1 MARRMRLFSILLC
14 LAVVTGCSPKKPV
27 TYDGFPNHTLPETT
41 TAVPARADAVM
52 LKVRCTNEGPFDWD
66 ADYWKESEYILHY
79 DGKLEITN
87 RFSLSGESKTVK
99 MIDNSDLPDIN
110 SSIISVI
117 EKEPYKEM
125 DYSKY
130 CDGCTWGFD
139 YYDLNGYA
147 RHVYSGYTN
156 GIEDFEFIQKTL
168 NKYEDKVNLQ
178 DRAFNLFEGD
188 YFCPDKEGSF
198 VKFRRDPDGTRYIIL
213 PSQSSENKEAAKLAV
228 TDVRL
233 EKDHVTFTYKKDGK
247 PESLSFKYSDD
258 KNTLT
263 DPNGEIKYVRK
274 AQFA

>member
-1 MARRMRLFSILLC
+1 MARRMRLLSILLC

-213 PSQSSENKEAAKLAV
+213 PSQSSEKKEAAKLAV

-263 DPNGEIKYVRK
+263 DPNGETKYVRK

>member
-263 DPNGEIKYVRK
+263 DPNGETKYVRK
-274 AQFA
+274 AQFS

>member
-1 MARRMRLFSILLC
+1 MARKSCLFSILLC

-99 MIDNSDLPDIN
+99 MTDYSDLPDIN

-147 RHVYSGYTN
+147 RHVYSGYTD

-168 NKYEDKVNLQ
+168 NKYEDKINLQ

-263 DPNGEIKYVRK
+263 DPNGETKYVRK

>member
-263 DPNGEIKYVRK
+263 DPNGETKYVRK

>member
-99 MIDNSDLPDIN
+99 MIDSSDLPDIN

-263 DPNGEIKYVRK
+263 DPNGETKYVRK

>member
-1 MARRMRLFSILLC
+1 MARKSCLFSILLC

-198 VKFRRDPDGTRYIIL
+198 VKFRRDPDGTRYVGD
-213 PSQSSENKEAAKLAV
+213 NAAAEWL
-228 TDVRL
+228 
-233 EKDHVTFTYKKDGK
+233 
-247 PESLSFKYSDD
+247 
-258 KNTLT
+258 
-263 DPNGEIKYVRK
+263 K
-274 AQFA
+274 AHQA